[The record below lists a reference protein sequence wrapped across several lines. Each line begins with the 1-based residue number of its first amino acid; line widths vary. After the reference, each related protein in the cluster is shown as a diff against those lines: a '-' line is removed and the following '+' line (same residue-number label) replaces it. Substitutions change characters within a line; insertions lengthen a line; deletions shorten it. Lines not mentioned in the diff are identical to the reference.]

1 LKKSTKRFLI
11 GVGAATAG
19 AAVIGTVQHVTTK
32 YLMKLA
38 IDRQGPKS
46 AERDKEKMM
55 ASDAVS
61 QAVTAVMD
69 AAQTLETRPHE
80 RVEITAQDGTPLIGH
95 WYAPENPKRILI
107 AMHGWRSSWSQDF
120 GMIAPFWLESGC
132 AVLFAEQRGQ
142 GNSGGEYM
150 GFGLLERF
158 DCLDWIGWVNER
170 TEQKLPLYLGGISM
184 GASTVL
190 MTAGFDL
197 PENVRGIIADCGFT
211 SPRAIWKHVVE
222 NRFHLPYGLY
232 SRAANDIC
240 KRRIQVPSD
249 AYSTV
254 EALRS
259 CAVPVLLIHGTDDRF
274 VPVEMTYENY
284 KACSSEK
291 QLFIVPGAEHG
302 TSYLV
307 DTAGYETAVRSF
319 WNSYDQPNTL

>member
-1 LKKSTKRFLI
+1 
-11 GVGAATAG
+11 
-19 AAVIGTVQHVTTK
+19 
-32 YLMKLA
+32 
-38 IDRQGPKS
+38 
-46 AERDKEKMM
+46 
-55 ASDAVS
+55 
-61 QAVTAVMD
+61 
-69 AAQTLETRPHE
+69 
-80 RVEITAQDGTPLIGH
+80 
-95 WYAPENPKRILI
+95 LI

>member
-1 LKKSTKRFLI
+1 MKKSTKRFLI

>member
-1 LKKSTKRFLI
+1 MKKSTKRFLI
-11 GVGAATAG
+11 GAGAAAVG
-19 AAVIGTVQHVTTK
+19 AAVIGTVQQVTTK
-32 YLMKLA
+32 YLMKVA
-38 IDRQGPKS
+38 MDRQGPKS

-55 ASDAVS
+55 ASDTLS
-61 QAVTAVMD
+61 QTVTAVMD
-69 AAQTLETRPHE
+69 AAQALEARPHE
-80 RVEITAQDGTPLIGH
+80 QVTITAQDGTTLIGH
-95 WYAPENPKRILI
+95 WYVPEDPQRILV

-120 GMIAPFWLESGC
+120 GMIAPFWLENGC

-142 GNSGGEYM
+142 GNNGGEYM
-150 GFGLLERF
+150 GFGLLERY
-158 DCLDWIGWVNER
+158 DCLEWIRWVNER
-170 TEQKLPLYLGGISM
+170 TAQKLPIYLGGISM

-240 KRRIQVPSD
+240 ERRIQVPSD

-254 EALRS
+254 EALRT
-259 CAVPVLLIHGTDDRF
+259 CTVPVLLIHGTDDHF

-284 KACSSEK
+284 KACSSDK

-307 DTAGYETAVRSF
+307 DRDGYETAVRRF
-319 WNSYDQPNTL
+319 WNA

>member
-32 YLMKLA
+32 YLIKLA

>member
-284 KACSSEK
+284 KACTSEK